1 MIEEIQ
7 KDILKAMEVEENF
20 FKIIR
25 PIVESEVRN
34 QLTPLINNYNL
45 LSGLYNNLHNM
56 YEYLKG
62 CFDGHCDSISEVE
75 KNVAALQLEIDG
87 LKLDLN
93 KSRENFRA

>member
-1 MIEEIQ
+1 MLGENMIEEIQ

-25 PIVESEVRN
+25 PIVEAEVMN
-34 QLTPLINNYNL
+34 QLTPL
-45 LSGLYNNLHNM
+45 
-56 YEYLKG
+56 
-62 CFDGHCDSISEVE
+62 
-75 KNVAALQLEIDG
+75 QLEIDS

>member
-1 MIEEIQ
+1 MLGENMIEEIQ

-25 PIVESEVRN
+25 PIVQAEVTN
-34 QLTPLINNYNL
+34 QLTPL
-45 LSGLYNNLHNM
+45 
-56 YEYLKG
+56 
-62 CFDGHCDSISEVE
+62 
-75 KNVAALQLEIDG
+75 QLEIDS

>member
-7 KDILKAMEVEENF
+7 KDILNAMQIEENF

-25 PIVESEVRN
+25 PIIQAEVRN
-34 QLTPLINNYNL
+34 QLIP
-45 LSGLYNNLHNM
+45 
-56 YEYLKG
+56 
-62 CFDGHCDSISEVE
+62 
-75 KNVAALQLEIDG
+75 LQLEIDG

>member
-20 FKIIR
+20 FKAVR
-25 PIVESEVRN
+25 PIVQAEVRN
-34 QLTPLINNYNL
+34 QLIP
-45 LSGLYNNLHNM
+45 
-56 YEYLKG
+56 
-62 CFDGHCDSISEVE
+62 
-75 KNVAALQLEIDG
+75 LQLEIDG

>member
-34 QLTPLINNYNL
+34 QL
-45 LSGLYNNLHNM
+45 
-56 YEYLKG
+56 
-62 CFDGHCDSISEVE
+62 DSRFETMEKQVGALFARSEAIKIYSEHVE
-75 KNVAALQLEIDG
+75 ERVHQLEGKKDG
-87 LKLDLN
+87 QTTEL
-93 KSRENFRA
+93 

>member
-25 PIVESEVRN
+25 PIVEAEVMN
-34 QLTPLINNYNL
+34 QLTPL
-45 LSGLYNNLHNM
+45 
-56 YEYLKG
+56 
-62 CFDGHCDSISEVE
+62 
-75 KNVAALQLEIDG
+75 QLEIDS